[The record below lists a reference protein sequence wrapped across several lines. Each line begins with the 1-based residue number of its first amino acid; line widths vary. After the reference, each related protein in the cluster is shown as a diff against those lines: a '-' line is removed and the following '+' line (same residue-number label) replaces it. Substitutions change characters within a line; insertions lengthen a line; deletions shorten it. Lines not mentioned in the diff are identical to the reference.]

1 MMILCGLLAIA
12 DITLIVAYIWR
23 EKIYRAVIA
32 DLLDRVM
39 ARSYGEYVA
48 SVKSTSSRPPRR
60 RVLSD
65 EEMAELENQTL
76 TAAGVKR

>member
-1 MMILCGLLAIA
+1 MTLLCTLLVVVVILLIAIMFH
-12 DITLIVAYIWR
+12 R
-23 EKIYRAVIA
+23 ERVHRAVTA

-48 SVKSTSSRPPRR
+48 ATKPGPNRPLRR

-65 EEMAELENQTL
+65 EEMAALEQQTL
-76 TAAGVKR
+76 GAKK

>member
-1 MMILCGLLAIA
+1 MTILCTLLAVAVIA
-12 DITLIVAYIWR
+12 LIGIGVWR
-23 EKIYRAVIA
+23 EKIHRAVTA

-48 SVKSTSSRPPRR
+48 STKPGPDRPLRR

-65 EEMAELENQTL
+65 EEMAEMEKKF
-76 TAAGVKR
+76 TAGAEK

>member
-1 MMILCGLLAIA
+1 MLVLCLLLAIA
-12 DITLIVAYIWR
+12 VILLLGLGYWR
-23 EKIYRAVIA
+23 ERTHRLVVA

-48 SVKSTSSRPPRR
+48 STKTGPNRPLRR

-65 EEMAELENQTL
+65 EEMAELERQTL
-76 TAAGVKR
+76 DKGGDA